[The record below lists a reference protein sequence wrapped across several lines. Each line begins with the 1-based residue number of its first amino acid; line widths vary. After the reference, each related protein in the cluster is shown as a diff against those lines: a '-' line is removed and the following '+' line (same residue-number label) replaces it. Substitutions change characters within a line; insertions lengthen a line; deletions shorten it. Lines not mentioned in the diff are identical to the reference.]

1 MLDDCSGLNSL
12 NNFTSMY
19 DSIKRKSRSDLA
31 NEKKLKFVYKITKIF
46 CFLFYLL
53 ITKDEVLNQD
63 VEEPVEMTIVVN
75 IQIVMKMMMM
85 MMKIVIITIV
95 TMIIKRIIVM
105 KQQIVIN

>member
-1 MLDDCSGLNSL
+1 LLDDCSGLNSL

-53 ITKDEVLNQD
+53 IIKDEVLNQD

-95 TMIIKRIIVM
+95 MMIIKRIIAM
-105 KQQIVIN
+105 IQQTVKN